1 MHYGL
6 FPDYIEDLRRIAG
19 DQIVEDMLTSLID
32 HVGMQMLRVEELSRR
47 SWRYVLVATPTED
60 GNFGPEMRAS
70 YMQTDRVSD
79 DLRTF
84 AALLE
89 DVAQRME
96 AQPSMA
102 RRPDPRTAAGRPP
115 RSGNP

>member
-1 MHYGL
+1 M
-6 FPDYIEDLRRIAG
+6 AN
-19 DQIVEDMLTSLID
+19 DQTAEELLTSLVEY
-32 HVGMQMLRVEELSRR
+32 VGMQMLRVEGLSHR

-96 AQPSMA
+96 AQPSSGTP
-102 RRPDPRTAAGRPP
+102 PDPRTTPGMPP
-115 RSGNP
+115 RSGSP

>member
-1 MHYGL
+1 M
-6 FPDYIEDLRRIAG
+6 AN
-19 DQIVEDMLTSLID
+19 DQTAKELLTSLIEY
-32 HVGMQMLRVEELSRR
+32 VGKQMLRVEGLSHR
-47 SWRYVLVATPTED
+47 SWRYVLMATPTEN

-84 AALLE
+84 AALLQ

-96 AQPSMA
+96 APSSSGT
-102 RRPDPRTAAGRPP
+102 PPGPRTAAGMPP
-115 RSGNP
+115 RSDSP

>member
-1 MHYGL
+1 MGN
-6 FPDYIEDLRRIAG
+6 

-32 HVGMQMLRVEELSRR
+32 HVGTEMLRVEELSHR

-60 GNFGPEMRAS
+60 GNFGPDLRVS
-70 YMQTDRVSD
+70 YMQTDQVPD

-84 AALLE
+84 AALLH

-96 AQPSMA
+96 AQPPSS
-102 RRPDPRTAAGRPP
+102 TA
-115 RSGNP
+115 S

>member
-1 MHYGL
+1 MGN
-6 FPDYIEDLRRIAG
+6 

-60 GNFGPEMRAS
+60 GNLGPDLRVS
-70 YMQTDRVSD
+70 YMQTDQVPD

-89 DVAQRME
+89 DVAQKME
-96 AQPSMA
+96 AH
-102 RRPDPRTAAGRPP
+102 PRATF
-115 RSGNP
+115 RSR